1 MPRGAFDGAV
11 DNAPD
16 STKDGAID
24 GFVEG
29 TFDGV
34 IDCFRDGAHVGLKDG
49 VIDGANDGLIDGEA
63 VMVGLSPI
71 FIINVLNSL
80 KFSTPRPVTGSHP
93 GAAEKP

>member
-1 MPRGAFDGAV
+1 M

-34 IDCFRDGAHVGLKDG
+34 IDCFRDG

-71 FIINVLNSL
+71 FIINVLNSSKL
-80 KFSTPRPVTGSHP
+80 STPRPVTGSHP